1 MLGRFARRTALA
13 GAVAYGVYSAGIRP
27 WKHRWD
33 ASPDERRAILPGD
46 DLVPT
51 PTSVETRAITV
62 GAPPSA
68 VWPWLVQMGHGR
80 AGWYSYDRLDR
91 DGQRAW
97 RLNPQFED
105 LTLGAMVPT
114 HPHGGFK
121 VVGLEHECVLVLYM
135 DATLAQE
142 RASLPEFSVSW
153 TFVLQPLPSS
163 KTRLIERVRTSI
175 PEGGVGHLAF
185 QRVTGF
191 GIFLMQRKQLLGIK
205 ARAERTWRAQV
216 QEPVESHIA

>member
-33 ASPDERRAILPGD
+33 ASPDERGAILPGD

-51 PTSVETRAITV
+51 PQLEALAL
-62 GAPPSA
+62 GAKAPAPP
-68 VWPWLVQMGHGR
+68 P
-80 AGWYSYDRLDR
+80 
-91 DGQRAW
+91 
-97 RLNPQFED
+97 
-105 LTLGAMVPT
+105 
-114 HPHGGFK
+114 GGVK

-163 KTRLIERVRTSI
+163 RTRL
-175 PEGGVGHLAF
+175 
-185 QRVTGF
+185 
-191 GIFLMQRKQLLGIK
+191 
-205 ARAERTWRAQV
+205 
-216 QEPVESHIA
+216 